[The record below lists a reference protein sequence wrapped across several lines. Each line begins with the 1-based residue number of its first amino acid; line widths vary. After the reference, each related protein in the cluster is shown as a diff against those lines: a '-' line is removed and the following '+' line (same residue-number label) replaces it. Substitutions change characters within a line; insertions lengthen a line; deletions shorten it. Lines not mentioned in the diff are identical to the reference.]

1 MDAPRQIVAID
12 QWRGLYTNADP
23 HDLHPGA
30 SAEQTNIEI
39 RSPGVLQVR
48 KGIRPV
54 TFANAISSTTDEVIA
69 MTAYHRPEAE
79 WVLYE
84 LSSGL
89 LKAGRGAT

>member
-1 MDAPRQIVAID
+1 MDEPKRAVAID

-30 SAEQTNIEI
+30 SAEQTNLEI
-39 RSPGVLQVR
+39 RSPGMMAVR

-54 TFANAISSTTDEVIA
+54 TFANAIAATTDEIVA
-69 MTAYHRPEAE
+69 MVAYHRPEAE
-79 WVLYE
+79 WILYE